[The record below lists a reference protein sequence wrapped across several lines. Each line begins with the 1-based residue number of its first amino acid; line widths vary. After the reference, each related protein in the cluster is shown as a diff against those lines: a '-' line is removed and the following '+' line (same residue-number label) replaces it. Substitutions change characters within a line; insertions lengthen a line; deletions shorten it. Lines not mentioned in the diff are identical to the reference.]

1 MREQIID
8 KKSYPEVL
16 VQTDKSALN
25 QLLRIYLGHNGK
37 IEQCLFFVFGVMNC
51 QKDCE
56 MTDFLLP
63 ITAVKVFHL
72 TLLKKAIYNL
82 GQNVTFKLDFKFN
95 RDVFLFKAKTSP
107 EKFLTDCVVN
117 ELCLIKELETARGKL
132 YNMNVVEFLDR
143 IIKDERCH
151 LNEVEGKLNS
161 IIGKRG

>member
-1 MREQIID
+1 
-8 KKSYPEVL
+8 
-16 VQTDKSALN
+16 
-25 QLLRIYLGHNGK
+25 
-37 IEQCLFFVFGVMNC
+37 
-51 QKDCE
+51 
-56 MTDFLLP
+56 
-63 ITAVKVFHL
+63 
-72 TLLKKAIYNL
+72 
-82 GQNVTFKLDFKFN
+82 
-95 RDVFLFKAKTSP
+95 VFLFKAKTSP